1 MFGVTFYYGEAIYS
15 FYKKRMLEVI
25 VLSTE
30 NLISLS
36 GTSLFFAFILLLI
49 AILPF
54 GLAVKSARR
63 SFRRLGLI
71 LTYSAFILQLVY
83 FILRWIAVEHAPVS
97 NMYEFM
103 TFFGIMLTASFL
115 IIHYLYKQI
124 VVGLFVIPVVLIILG
139 YGSVFTNEVRPLVPS
154 LQSNWL
160 TIHVMTVAFSSAILS
175 ISFATGIIYLL
186 KSLDV
191 HKRTRST
198 VALEFVMYCLIVIIG
213 FSATATVFSVT
224 TEEVHIQFENAQDVK
239 EKAIYTMTPL
249 IVNKGAVTESGETI
263 GWLKITPSIDAKKLN
278 SIVWAFIVGTILYG
292 AIRLFFRKPLIVL
305 LKPLTS
311 RVQSALMDEISYRAV
326 VIGFPLFALGGL
338 LFAMI
343 WAQIAWGRYWGWDPK
358 EVWALI
364 TFLFYA
370 AFLHLR
376 LSKGWEGEKTAWLSI
391 VGFGII
397 VFNQVFVNLVIAG
410 LHSYA

>member
-1 MFGVTFYYGEAIYS
+1 
-15 FYKKRMLEVI
+15 ML
-25 VLSTE
+25 SM
-30 NLISLS
+30 S
-36 GTSLFFAFILLLI
+36 GNSLFGAFILLLI
-49 AILPF
+49 AIFPF
-54 GLAVKSARR
+54 GLAVKSSGRT
-63 SFRRLGLI
+63 FKRLGLI
-71 LTYSAFILQLVY
+71 LTYSAFVLQLCY
-83 FILRWIAVEHAPVS
+83 FILRWIAVKHAPVS

-115 IIHYLYKQI
+115 IIHFLYKQI
-124 VVGLFVIPVVLIILG
+124 VVGLFAIPVVLIILG
-139 YGSVFTNEVRPLVPS
+139 YGSVFTNEVTPLVPS

-186 KSLDV
+186 KTLDV
-191 HKRTRST
+191 QKRSLST
-198 VALEFVMYCLIVIIG
+198 ISLEFVMYCLLVVIG
-213 FSATATVFSVT
+213 FSGVSTAFNIIKND
-224 TEEVHIQFENAQDVK
+224 VHLQFENAQGK
-239 EKAIYTMTPL
+239 EEKVIYTMTPL
-249 IVNKGAVTESGETI
+249 IVNEGALKDSGDSI
-263 GWLKITPSIDAKKLN
+263 GLVKVPQNIDAKKLN
-278 SIVWAFIVGTILYG
+278 SIIWAFIVGTILYG
-292 AIRLFFRKPLIVL
+292 LIRIIFRKRVIVL
-305 LKPLTS
+305 LKPLTK
-311 RVQSALMDEISYRAV
+311 RVQPALMDEISYRAV

-391 VGFGII
+391 IGFGII

>member
-1 MFGVTFYYGEAIYS
+1 
-15 FYKKRMLEVI
+15 MLETEKI
-25 VLSTE
+25 LSM
-30 NLISLS
+30 S
-36 GTSLFFAFILLLI
+36 GNSLFGAFILLLI
-49 AILPF
+49 AIFPF
-54 GLAVKSARR
+54 GLAVKS
-63 SFRRLGLI
+63 SGQTFKRLGLI
-71 LTYSAFILQLVY
+71 LTYSAFVLQLCY
-83 FILRWIAVEHAPVS
+83 FILRWIAVKHAPVS

-115 IIHYLYKQI
+115 IIHFLYKQI
-124 VVGLFVIPVVLIILG
+124 VVGLFAIPVVLIILG
-139 YGSVFTNEVRPLVPS
+139 YGSVFTNEVTPLVPS

-160 TIHVMTVAFSSAILS
+160 TIHVMIVAFSSAILS

-186 KSLDV
+186 KTLDV
-191 HKRTRST
+191 QKRSLST
-198 VALEFVMYCLIVIIG
+198 ISLEFVMYCLLVVIG
-213 FSATATVFSVT
+213 FSGVSTAFNIIKND
-224 TEEVHIQFENAQDVK
+224 VHLQFENAQGK
-239 EKAIYTMTPL
+239 EEKVIYSMTPL
-249 IVNKGAVTESGETI
+249 IVNKGALKDSGDSI
-263 GWLKITPSIDAKKLN
+263 GLLKVPQNIDAKKLN
-278 SIVWAFIVGTILYG
+278 SIIWAFIGGTILYG
-292 AIRLFFRKPLIVL
+292 LIRIIFRKRVIVL
-305 LKPLTS
+305 LKPLS
-311 RVQSALMDEISYRAV
+311 KRVQPALMDEISYRAV

-391 VGFGII
+391 IGFGII